1 MTTVG
6 STTKPAACS
15 HHRFMRLALLQ
26 RAAGAAFLR
35 KTHARLGVGDGLGD
49 KLIEAFPSGLGLE
62 RRFLVN
68 LR

>member
-6 STTKPAACS
+6 SATKPAACS
-15 HHRFMRLALLQ
+15 HHRFRRLALLQ
-26 RAAGAAFLR
+26 RAAGSAFLR
-35 KTHARLGVGDGLGD
+35 KTHARLGAGDGPGD
-49 KLIEAFPSGLGLE
+49 KLIEAFPAGLGLE